1 MNRREILRKAALFS
15 PALALPACQT
25 VSDIALLSQFFIPT
39 THIAAKLKP
48 HFPFRR
54 GYQDVGQLMLSN
66 PVFSMVPD
74 QNKVRIGLTTG
85 MMVGSRL
92 GQLSGIP
99 ALEQMAGMSSGGTC
113 QLACGLRY
121 DRETRGIYLK
131 EPVLEKLEI
140 DHFSSTLMDPF
151 RQLVNMFGPGLLDKR
166 PIHTLDPSLASRFLS
181 GMVVQPTGI
190 ALKFGA

>member
-1 MNRREILRKAALFS
+1 MKRREIFRKAALFS
-15 PALALPACQT
+15 PTLVLPACQT
-25 VSDIALLSQFFIPT
+25 VSNLALQSPFFIPT
-39 THIAAKLKP
+39 THIAAKLGP
-48 HFPFRR
+48 FFPFRR
-54 GYQDVGQLMLSN
+54 GYQDVGHLMLSN
-66 PVFSMVPD
+66 PIFAMVPE

-85 MMVGSRL
+85 MEAGSRL
-92 GQLSGIP
+92 GQISGIP
-99 ALEQMAGMSSGGTC
+99 ALGQIAGFSAGGSC

-131 EPVLEKLEI
+131 EPVLEELEI
-140 DHFSSTLMDPF
+140 EHFSSTLTGPF
-151 RQLVNMFGPGLLDKR
+151 RQLVNMFGPGFLDRR